1 MGYLNKKILL
11 SSLVVISC
19 LYSTYSFA
27 VEENQTNLPP
37 RPDLTN
43 QNTEAPQKTDNSGV
57 INFYSTREEK
67 KQSETVYP
75 SYYKK
80 NKQNNVNKEIT
91 NKKSSVDPKLNINN
105 QQNDIIDKKELSN
118 NEPSTNIN
126 QTTQTSE
133 PTNTKSSEW
142 INNSVNNLD
151 KLGALKVPDW
161 VDYNSYVS
169 QKDYAIMLSKVT
181 KIKDKKIF
189 GETEQGFNQ
198 RLSRGM
204 AFDYALRAFGLE
216 SEMDKVVENYKTK
229 FKDIS
234 QEHTFYKACLTAEI
248 LKLSAGYPDGTF
260 RPDDLLKWSEAV
272 AIAESVHRWA
282 SLMPEQT
289 PIQKATDSRK
299 YLWYYFLDGFRLALT
314 GIYCVVSIIFL
325 IRAWKK
331 AKHDR
336 TGFREII
343 ASLSFASTCL
353 LVMWINEMLY
363 ARGIMPKE
371 AYYIISTISVIAGLF
386 LIRTTNLITKH
397 AEPKPEANVE
407 VAHVEYVDI
416 SRGEIFLID
425 SITKRRI
432 LALVSKESKIH
443 NRENRLLGQ
452 AFFSELSVGDF
463 VSVKGTE
470 NVSGGSVINIDNLY
484 ILASKQNNKVTN
496 KHSVEVKEQEYKTIK
511 NSYKKAR

>member
-1 MGYLNKKILL
+1 MGKKIAL
-11 SSLVVISC
+11 SSFIIYSC
-19 LYSTYSFA
+19 LFSTYSFA
-27 VEENQTNLPP
+27 LENEEGNFPP
-37 RPDLTN
+37 RPN
-43 QNTEAPQKTDNSGV
+43 IQQEQPQPTAEIKNEES
-57 INFYSTREEK
+57 ISFYSTREKSK
-67 KQSETVYP
+67 KSETVYP
-75 SYYKK
+75 SYYKREK
-80 NKQNNVNKEIT
+80 RKQLDNIQLNNNKVVQPSNVIVPKESNTYQKQENNNTQNQLLENT
-91 NKKSSVDPKLNINN
+91 TPQPKVTQAINA
-105 QQNDIIDKKELSN
+105 K
-118 NEPSTNIN
+118 
-126 QTTQTSE
+126 TSD
-133 PTNTKSSEW
+133 W
-142 INNSVNNLD
+142 INGSVSNLD
-151 KLGALKVPDW
+151 KSGVLKVPDW

-181 KIKDKKIF
+181 KIKDKKMF

-204 AFDYALRAFGLE
+204 AFDYALKAFGLE
-216 SEMDKVVENYKTK
+216 PEMEKVVENYKTK

-234 QEHTFYKACLTAEI
+234 QDHQFYKACLTAEI
-248 LKLSAGYPDGTF
+248 LKLSAGYPNGTF

-272 AIAESVHRWA
+272 AIAESVYRWA

-299 YLWYYFLDGFRLALT
+299 YLWYYFLDAFRLALT

-325 IRAWKK
+325 LKAWRK

-343 ASLSFASTCL
+343 ASLSFASISL

-363 ARGIMPKE
+363 ARGLMPKE

-416 SRGEIFLID
+416 TRGEIFLVD

-432 LALVSKESKIH
+432 LALISKDSKIH

-452 AFFSELSVGDF
+452 AFFSELAVGDF

-470 NVSGGSVINIDNLY
+470 SIAGGSVVNIDNLY
-484 ILASKQNNKVTN
+484 ILASKQNTKVN
-496 KHSVEVKEQEYKTIK
+496 NQHKIEIKEQEYNTIK